1 VDHARLEDFVS
12 RVRGVGRTE
21 ELDVAAAEALDAFDA
36 AGVPS
41 LLLKGAALSRFLYAA
56 EQQRGYSDVDLLVA
70 PDHLAAARRA
80 LSALGYTNTTALRGV
95 EDIAGALHAET
106 WVRRNQAI
114 GPLMIDLHA
123 RLPGVNAP
131 PELAWQILAS
141 RQVTVELGG
150 RHASVLPRE
159 GLALH
164 VATHAAQHG
173 PDDPRP
179 LADLRSALERWP
191 RTAWEDAAQLA
202 GDLQAV
208 AAFAAGLRLV
218 PAGARLASLLELPRT
233 DDIEWEMRHR
243 GVRPRGTFH
252 LQALVEARG
261 VRERA
266 QLLRRSLLPK
276 REWIVWEDPR
286 AARGGV
292 PLVRARVRHI
302 LRVPVWG
309 LSALLYRRRRRRAAH
324 GAPTD

>member
-1 VDHARLEDFVS
+1 VDHGRLEDFAS
-12 RVRGVGRTE
+12 RVRGVRRTQ
-21 ELDVAAAEALDAFDA
+21 ELDVAAAEALDAFEA
-36 AGVPS
+36 AGVQS
-41 LLLKGAALSRFLYAA
+41 LLLKGAALARFLYAA

-80 LSALGYTNTTALRGV
+80 LSALGYTNTTAARGV
-95 EDIAGALHAET
+95 EDIAGAVHADT
-106 WVRRNQAI
+106 WVRRNQTI
-114 GPLMIDLHA
+114 GPLMIDLHS

-131 PELAWQILAS
+131 PDLAWQVLAS
-141 RQVTVELGG
+141 RQVEIELGG

-179 LADLRSALERWP
+179 LADLRRALDHWP
-191 RTAWEDAAQLA
+191 PAVWQDAAQLA
-202 GDLQAV
+202 GALEAV

-218 PAGARLASLLELPRT
+218 PEGARVASVLELPPT

-243 GVRPRGTFH
+243 DVRPRGTFH
-252 LQALVEARG
+252 FQALVEARG

-266 QLLRRSLLPK
+266 RLLRRSLLPK

-292 PLVRARVRHI
+292 ALARARVRHM

-309 LSALLYRRRRRRAAH
+309 VSALLYRRRRARRA
-324 GAPTD
+324 D

>member
-1 VDHARLEDFVS
+1 VDHGRLEDFAS
-12 RVRGVGRTE
+12 RVRGLLRTQ
-21 ELDVAAAEALDAFDA
+21 ELDVAAAEALDAFEA
-36 AGVPS
+36 AGVRS
-41 LLLKGAALSRFLYAA
+41 LLLKGVALSRFLYAA

-70 PDHLAAARRA
+70 PDHLPAARQA

-95 EDIAGALHAET
+95 EDIAGAVHAET

-131 PELAWQILAS
+131 PELAWQVLAA
-141 RQVTVELGG
+141 RQVPVELGG

-179 LADLRSALERWP
+179 LGDLKRALDHWP
-191 RTAWEDAAQLA
+191 HTVWQDAAQLA
-202 GDLQAV
+202 GDLDAV
-208 AAFAAGLRLV
+208 PAFAAGLRLV
-218 PAGARLASLLELPRT
+218 PAGAHLASLLELPRT

-243 GVRPRGTFH
+243 DVRPRGTFH
-252 LQALVEARG
+252 LQALLEAPS

-266 QLLRRSLLPK
+266 ELLRRSLLPK

-286 AARGGV
+286 AARGGM
-292 PLVRARVRHI
+292 PLVRARVRHV

-309 LSALLYRRRRRRAAH
+309 LSALLYRRRRARRA
-324 GAPTD
+324 D